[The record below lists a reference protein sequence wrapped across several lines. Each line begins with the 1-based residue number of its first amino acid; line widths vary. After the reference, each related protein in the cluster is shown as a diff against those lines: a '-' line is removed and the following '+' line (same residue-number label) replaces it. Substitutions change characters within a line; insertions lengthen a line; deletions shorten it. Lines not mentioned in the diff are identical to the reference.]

1 MRTTLFS
8 LFLLAQ
14 FVIAEKATAQK
25 LNTFVGGNLILGFP
39 TGDFK
44 DGYKRATGIDVS
56 LGFGGKHLYGLG
68 TIGYFSYKEQ
78 SGNPYGKITV
88 VPIKAG
94 LRVYPKNSLF
104 LSGNAGVGF
113 LKDEAMSKRES
124 RFMFDAGIGLHLLVG
139 QISLNYDGWKRQN
152 TDGFSGTI
160 QLKLGLAL
168 K

>member
-8 LFLLAQ
+8 LILLAQ
-14 FVIAEKATAQK
+14 FVVAEKSTAQK
-25 LNTFVGGNLILGFP
+25 LNTFVGGNLILGYP

-44 DGYKRATGIDVS
+44 NGYKRATGIDAS

-68 TIGYFSYKEQ
+68 TIGYVSYKAKE
-78 SGNPYGKITV
+78 GNAYGKITV
-88 VPIKAG
+88 IPVKAG
-94 LRVYPKNSLF
+94 VRVYPTSILF

-113 LKDEAMSKRES
+113 LKDEVMSSRES
-124 RFMFDAGIGLHLLVG
+124 RFMFDAGIGVHLILG

-152 TDGFSGTI
+152 TDGFSGTV

>member
-14 FVIAEKATAQK
+14 LAMIGKVTAQK
-25 LNTFVGGNLILGFP
+25 LNTFVGGNLIIGFP

-44 DGYKRATGIDVS
+44 DGYKRATGIDAS

-68 TIGYFSYKEQ
+68 TIGYVSYKPQ

-94 LRVYPKNSLF
+94 LRVYPTSILF

-113 LKDEAMSKRES
+113 LKDEAMSSRES
-124 RFMFDAGIGLHLLVG
+124 RFMFDAGIGLHFIIG

-160 QLKLGLAL
+160 QLKLGLAI

>member
-1 MRTTLFS
+1 M
-8 LFLLAQ
+8 
-14 FVIAEKATAQK
+14 AEKASAQK

-44 DGYKRATGIDVS
+44 DGYKGATGIDAS
-56 LGFGGKHLYGLG
+56 LGFGGKHLYGIG
-68 TIGYFSYKEQ
+68 TIGYVSYKPQ

-94 LRVYPKNSLF
+94 LRVYPTSILF
-104 LSGNAGVGF
+104 LSGNAGIGF
-113 LKDEAMSKRES
+113 LKDEAMSSRES
-124 RFMFDAGIGLHLLVG
+124 RFMFDAGIGLHFIIG
-139 QISLNYDGWKRQN
+139 QISVNYDGWKRQN
-152 TDGFSGTI
+152 TDGFSGAV

>member
-14 FVIAEKATAQK
+14 FAVIGKVAAQK
-25 LNTFVGGNLILGFP
+25 LNTFVGGNLIIGFP

-44 DGYKRATGIDVS
+44 NGYKRATGIDAS
-56 LGFGGKHLYGLG
+56 LGFGGKHLYGIG
-68 TIGYFSYKEQ
+68 TIGYVSYKEQ
-78 SGNPYGKITV
+78 SGNPYGKITL

-94 LRVYPKNSLF
+94 LRVYPTNILF

-113 LKDEAMSKRES
+113 LKDEVMSSRES

-160 QLKLGLAL
+160 QLKLGLAF